1 MSEPTTKDELMAR
14 IDEAWAGFTEA
25 VERVD
30 EARMVVLGPDGWSV
44 KDQVAHVTAW
54 ERSLIALLTGR
65 SRAAAVG
72 MDEAEYAS
80 ADVDQINARIQ
91 GQARSRSTA
100 EVLAQAE
107 STHAELLR
115 VLAPLSWED
124 LGKPYSHYQPASP
137 ERDEPVLGSV
147 LGNTIEHYPEH
158 REYLEAAVA
167 VTD

>member
-1 MSEPTTKDELMAR
+1 MEPGSKDELMSA
-14 IDEAWAGFTEA
+14 IAESWAGFTDA
-25 VERVD
+25 LGRVE
-30 EARMVVLGPDGWSV
+30 ESRMAVLGPDGWSV

-80 ADVDQINARIQ
+80 ADVDRVNARIQ
-91 GQARSRSTA
+91 AQTRSRSTA
-100 EVLAQAE
+100 EVLAEART
-107 STHAELLR
+107 THAELLA

-147 LGNTIEHYPEH
+147 HGNTIEHYPEH

>member
-1 MSEPTTKDELMAR
+1 MAEPTSKAELLR
-14 IDEAWAGFTEA
+14 QIDESWSGYWDA
-25 VERVD
+25 VELVG

-54 ERSLIALLTGR
+54 ERSLIALLTGQ

-72 MDEAEYAS
+72 MDEAEYAG
-80 ADVDQINARIQ
+80 ADVDQVNARIQ
-91 GQARSRSTA
+91 SQTRSRSTA
-100 EVLAQAE
+100 EVLAEART
-107 STHAELLR
+107 THAELLA
-115 VLAPLSWED
+115 VLEPLSWED
-124 LGKPYSHYQPASP
+124 LGKPYSHFQPTSP